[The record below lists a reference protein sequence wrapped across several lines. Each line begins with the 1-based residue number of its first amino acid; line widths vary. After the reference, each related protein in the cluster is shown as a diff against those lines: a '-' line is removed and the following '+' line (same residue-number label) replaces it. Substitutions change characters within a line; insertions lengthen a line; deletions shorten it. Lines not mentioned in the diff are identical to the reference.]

1 MKKIY
6 LLSFLL
12 LSFLGYSQEYSYIDF
27 GQQGAL
33 ETSGNWNNVTST
45 SNNQQGITVD
55 LINDDGNSTGVK
67 LSVDDP
73 FDTVNTGGTTSP
85 ANTVPFPASATSDSF
100 FGETVAFESNTQP
113 TGGFVLSGLKANKYY
128 SFVVFASRMNV
139 TGGESRETLYTVT
152 GAAAKTAN
160 LEVANNTQKTASVLN
175 IQPKSNGQITFRAQ
189 PGAGNNNANGFYY
202 LGAIQLIA
210 SDSPITQT
218 DATLT
223 LTYPN
228 GGNILEVGK
237 TQRITWNSTSIN
249 TAVAIEFSSNNGA
262 SWSDVATTSADLG
275 YHDFKVPNKISESC
289 LIRISGGGV
298 SDTSASPFSVIEDE
312 GEVYRI
318 VVLGSSTAEGT
329 GPENI
334 ADAWVNLYRDYLTQQ
349 DSRFEVINL
358 GKGGYSTYDILP
370 TGTPIKDGVGRTIDT
385 QRNVTKALSLNPG
398 GIIINMPSNDAAYGF
413 PVEDQLANYDLISD
427 LIADQNIPLWVTSVQ
442 PKNFGSN
449 TTNKNIQ
456 LGMLDAVEKKF
467 GDKTIDFWTALGKS
481 NNNGILPEYDSGDGT
496 HMNAAGHKILF
507 DRVVGAEVGATVKD
521 NINELS
527 MENEL
532 LSNRTFT
539 VYPNPVVNRCTI
551 QLPES
556 VNTEVTITLYD
567 LLGKTVY
574 KAKTNITG
582 GKTTFSKGDIKA
594 GLYILQV
601 AYDKKIN
608 AQRLLIH

>member
-12 LSFLGYSQEYSYIDF
+12 LTFLGYSQEYSYIDF
-27 GQQGAL
+27 GQQGAK

-73 FDTVNTGGTTSP
+73 FDTVNTDGTTNA
-85 ANTVPFPASATSDSF
+85 ANSVPLSATSDSF
-100 FGETVAFESNTQP
+100 FGETVVFNENTQP
-113 TGGFVLSGLKANKYY
+113 TGGFVLSGLKTNKYY
-128 SFVVFASRMNV
+128 SFVVFASRMKV
-139 TGGESRETLYTVT
+139 ASGESRQTLYTVT
-152 GAAAKTAN
+152 GSATKSAN
-160 LEVANNTQKTASVLN
+160 LEAANNTENTASVLN

-189 PGAGNNNANGFYY
+189 PGTNNNNDNKFYY

-210 SDSPITQT
+210 SDSPITQS
-218 DATLT
+218 DATLA
-223 LTYPN
+223 LIYPN
-228 GGNILEVGK
+228 GGNVLEVGK

-249 TAVAIEFSSNNGA
+249 TTIDIEFSSNNGA
-262 SWSDVATTSADLG
+262 SWSNVATAPADLE
-275 YHDFKVPNKISESC
+275 YYDFKVPNKISKSC

-298 SDTSASPFSVIEDE
+298 SDTSGSAFSVIENE

-318 VVLGSSTAEGT
+318 VVLGSSTAEGI

-334 ADAWVNLYRDYLTQQ
+334 NDAWVNLYRDYLTQQ

-358 GKGGYSTYDILP
+358 GKGGFSTYDILP
-370 TGTPIKDGVGRTIDT
+370 TGTQIKAGVGRTIDT
-385 QRNVTKALSLNPG
+385 QRNVTKALSLDPG

-413 PVEDQLANYDLISD
+413 PVEDQLANYDLISG
-427 LIADQNIPLWVTSVQ
+427 LIDDQNIPLWVTSVQ

-456 LGMLDAVEKKF
+456 LEMLDAVEEKF
-467 GDKTIDFWTALGKS
+467 GDMTIDFWTGLGQS
-481 NNNGILPEYDSGDGT
+481 NNNGILPEYDAGDGT
-496 HMNAAGHKILF
+496 HMNGAGHKILF

-521 NINELS
+521 NASGLS
-527 MENEL
+527 VESEQFSKGNFM
-532 LSNRTFT
+532 
-539 VYPNPVVNRCTI
+539 VYPNPVLNRATI

-574 KAKTNITG
+574 KAKTKING